1 MFSIHSN
8 AYLELLNCVILN
20 VEITII
26 LNIQV
31 LMYFTNTVDNPNN
44 AAKICNYWFF
54 KDVFSLSFF
63 LFNYIEGNKLSS
75 IFTKI
80 VPKGQYMNG
89 DNT

>member
-44 AAKICNYWFF
+44 AAKICNY
-54 KDVFSLSFF
+54 
-63 LFNYIEGNKLSS
+63 
-75 IFTKI
+75 
-80 VPKGQYMNG
+80 
-89 DNT
+89 